1 MEMNTLVVL
10 FQKKSLQALFNDK
23 VKCLVEELLHVDE
36 SGRLVVILLHVA
48 ITTVTVWSTLVY
60 PVGVNL
66 CCIVATET
74 VWSTLVYLMIFELN
88 GSTGC

>member
-48 ITTVTVWSTLVY
+48 IATSLFLQIFPKHAAYIAPFIISVNVFVLWVCSTW
-60 PVGVNL
+60 NL
-66 CCIVATET
+66 N
-74 VWSTLVYLMIFELN
+74 LN
-88 GSTGC
+88 FTD